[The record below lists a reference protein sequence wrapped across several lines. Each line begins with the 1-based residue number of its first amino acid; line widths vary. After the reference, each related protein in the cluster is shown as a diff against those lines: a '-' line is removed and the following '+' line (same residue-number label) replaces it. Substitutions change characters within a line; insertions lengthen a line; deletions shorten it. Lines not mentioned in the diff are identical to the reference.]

1 MSSFLLQ
8 SIQLANFRGFEALE
22 VKFDPQLTLFFSE
35 NGGGKTALLSA
46 VAISLG
52 MLQRGAPAAAKL
64 SVERDLRRVVVP
76 RAIPVGGGS
85 AIASPYQGREPAGSG
100 ALLCRAIIDGQSVEW
115 AELMTTSGHK
125 RSSAWE
131 AGPAM
136 DRLRV
141 PGAMWPLLA
150 AYGTARLARAKR
162 PGRPSRET
170 RDRWDGY
177 RDSLDPAATDGPLL
191 EWLKTQTLGD
201 VQRSRKG
208 ERESKWAE
216 MVFAAQMRAAPTIQE
231 MDYDVAED
239 TVVVRFRDGS
249 VAAWE
254 ELSDGYHVYL
264 GLVGDIARRA
274 MLLNEHAATNAIELT
289 PGVVLIDE
297 IDLHLHPRWQRLA
310 LGGLRAAFPALQFV
324 VTTHSPQ
331 VLSSAKNEQVRW
343 LRDGKVVEGLNV
355 EGRDTNS
362 ILRELM
368 GTDERDEEG
377 VKALKTLYAAI
388 DKGEL
393 DDARKQVD
401 YLRRRWGPYDTEMMR
416 AEGFLQDAEEDRGS

>member
-1 MSSFLLQ
+1 MSPFLLQ
-8 SIQLANFRGFEALE
+8 SLHLSNFRGFESLD
-22 VKFDPQLTLFFSE
+22 VTFDPQLTVLFAE
-35 NGGGKTALLSA
+35 NGGGKTAVLAASA
-46 VAISLG
+46 IALG
-52 MLQRGAPAAAKL
+52 LLQRGAPSAAKL
-64 SVERDLRRVVVP
+64 HVDRDLRNVVVP
-76 RAIPVGGGS
+76 RAAAAGAERQQALFLDAREPGGS
-85 AIASPYQGREPAGSG
+85 CSVRCTAKIGGV
-100 ALLCRAIIDGQSVEW
+100 LVEW
-115 AELMTTSGHK
+115 QEQVS
-125 RSSAWE
+125 E
-131 AGPAM
+131 AGCKSVSVREASAAM

-141 PGAMWPLLA
+141 PSAMWPILSS
-150 AYGTARLARAKR
+150 YGTARLARATKA
-162 PGRPSRET
+162 GRPRRGT
-170 RDRWDGY
+170 RDRWDAY
-177 RDSLDPAATDGPLL
+177 QDSLDPAATDGPLL
-191 EWLKTQTLGD
+191 EWLKAQTLGD

-208 ERESKWAE
+208 DRESKWAE

-249 VAAWE
+249 MASWE

-274 MLLNEHAATNAIELT
+274 MLLNEHAAANAIEET

-310 LGGLRAAFPALQFV
+310 LSGLRAAFPAMQFV

-331 VLSSAKNEQVRW
+331 VLSSAKNEQVRL
-343 LRDGKVVEGLNV
+343 LRDGKVIEGLNV

-377 VKALKTLYAAI
+377 VKTLRALYEAI
-388 DKGEL
+388 DNGEL
-393 DDARKQVD
+393 ELARRQVEV
-401 YLRRRWGPYDTEMMR
+401 LRRRWGPLDPEFIR
-416 AEGFLQDAEEDRGS
+416 AEGLVQDAEEERRG